1 MDERIAYQME
11 TANMLKLMEI
21 LTATGSTPVRDKM
34 IAHLT
39 VLVSQRLGLSGER
52 SGNDLP

>member
-52 SGNDLP
+52 SENDLP